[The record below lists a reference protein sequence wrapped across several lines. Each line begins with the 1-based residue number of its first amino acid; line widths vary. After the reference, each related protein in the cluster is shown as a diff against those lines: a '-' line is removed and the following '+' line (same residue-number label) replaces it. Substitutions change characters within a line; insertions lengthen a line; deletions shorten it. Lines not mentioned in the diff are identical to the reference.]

1 MFSEDNLKQKTNQDL
16 RKICKE
22 LNCAQYGDKATLI
35 KRILETIATCDDQ
48 VEVANMP
55 MEEAEEHDYNKMK
68 KSQLIEL
75 LKKRKIGGFSN
86 KPKADL
92 IRKLVKHDEEQA
104 KLAREDAA
112 LNHNFGECEQCVDLP
127 NIKIITKALFNCY
140 DCDLKICGPCEVAHI
155 KTKATR
161 HHKIESLLQLD
172 LVQRVIPDFAKP
184 SCGGTQWAATAVP
197 EDPPSW
203 VDRFSRSDDELL
215 LLESST
221 SAGKKLGS

>member
-22 LNCAQYGDKATLI
+22 LNCSQYGDKATLI
-35 KRILETIATCDDQ
+35 KQILETIATCDDQ

-68 KSQLIEL
+68 KPQLIEL

-104 KLAREDAA
+104 KLDREDAA
-112 LNHNFGECEQCVDLP
+112 LNHNFGECEQCVDL
-127 NIKIITKALFNCY
+127 
-140 DCDLKICGPCEVAHI
+140 E
-155 KTKATR
+155 
-161 HHKIESLLQLD
+161 
-172 LVQRVIPDFAKP
+172 
-184 SCGGTQWAATAVP
+184 
-197 EDPPSW
+197 
-203 VDRFSRSDDELL
+203 
-215 LLESST
+215 
-221 SAGKKLGS
+221 